1 MKRVIK
7 ERVDFSGEEKGK
19 FDYVR
24 GMLANFIDEIE
35 EEVTCSLHSNLLLD
49 TKFLL
54 NNMDKYAR
62 KYYEDEVGYGNQ
74 NHKKTE
80 TFRNQ

>member
-7 ERVDFSGEEKGK
+7 EHVDFSGEEKGK

-35 EEVTCSLHSNLLLD
+35 KEVTYPLCSD
-49 TKFLL
+49 LL
-54 NNMDKYAR
+54 NDTERLLKYMDKYAR
-62 KYYEDEVGYGNQ
+62 KYYEDEVSYGD
-74 NHKKTE
+74 
-80 TFRNQ
+80 